1 MWGKFEGFGELLGAI
16 WGQLQASESILAPD
30 WDMLDSFGTVKA
42 AILEILGPT

>member
-30 WDMLDSFGTVKA
+30 WDMLDSFGTVKT
-42 AILEILGPT
+42 AILDILGPT